1 MFRTRRL
8 DADLD
13 DEIHTHLELLAAD
26 HERRGLTP
34 SEARAAALRD
44 FGGVAQVAEAYRAQR
59 GLPLVDALAQDVRYA
74 LRTWRRAPGFAAVV
88 VAVLAL
94 GIGVN
99 SAMFTFVDALLF
111 RPLPGRSAELV
122 GLYSHDPTQ
131 PNSYRIFSYP
141 NYADVRDRND
151 VFDSLIAYSFVTAG
165 QPAGDV
171 MRRLFVEIVSAN
183 FFSALGVNLVAG
195 RAFTADEGKPGAT
208 SPVAIASYGTWQES
222 GFDPAFVGRTVRINA
237 HDLTI
242 V

>member
-1 MFRTRRL
+1 MTTVRSALARVRGVFASRRRDEEL
-8 DADLD
+8 DEELRGHLD
-13 DEIHTHLELLAAD
+13 LLAD
-26 HERRGLTP
+26 EHQRRGL
-34 SEARAAALRD
+34 SRADAERAALRD
-44 FGGVAQVAEAYRAQR
+44 FGGVARVKESYREQR
-59 GLPLVDALAQDVRYA
+59 GIPFLDTLAQDRRYA
-74 LRTWRRAPGFAAVV
+74 IRMWRREPGFSLVV
-88 VAVLAL
+88 IAVLAL

-99 SAMFTFVDALLF
+99 SAMFTLVNTLLF
-111 RPLPGRSAELV
+111 HPLSGRASELV

-141 NYADVRDRND
+141 NYADIRNRHD

-208 SPVAIASYGTWQES
+208 IPVAIASYGTW
-222 GFDPAFVGRTVRINA
+222 
-237 HDLTI
+237 
-242 V
+242 